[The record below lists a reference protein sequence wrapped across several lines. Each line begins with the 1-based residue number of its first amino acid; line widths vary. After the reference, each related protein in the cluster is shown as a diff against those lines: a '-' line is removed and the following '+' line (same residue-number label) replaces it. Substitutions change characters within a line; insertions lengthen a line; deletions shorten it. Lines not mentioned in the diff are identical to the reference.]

1 MSKNLSYLLIL
12 LSVVAAVGAILIW
25 QNGSSG
31 ILVLENI
38 KLPARMTETLDEET
52 LATWQTYGKEGFDF
66 QLKYPQPLSYK
77 YDSVWSPEVESPRFK
92 KTLNAVFE
100 SDNFDLTLVLNA
112 PNAQA
117 TSSKA
122 EFLRQKTANIAGQTV
137 SNKIY
142 REPNGDIVS
151 LAVFEKNSNFYII
164 WATIIADKDNNL
176 KTFSQIISTF
186 EFSN

>member
-1 MSKNLSYLLIL
+1 MSKNFSYLLVL
-12 LSVVAAVGAILIW
+12 LSVVTAVGAILIW

-38 KLPARMTETLDEET
+38 KLPAKITETLDEET
-52 LATWQTYGKEGFDF
+52 LATWQTYEKEGFDF
-66 QLKYPQPLSYK
+66 QLKYPQQLSYK
-77 YDSVWSPEVESPRFK
+77 YDSMWVPTTESSNLK
-92 KTLNAVFE
+92 KTLNVAFE
-100 SDNFDLTLVLNA
+100 SDDFDMTLVLNA

-122 EFLRQKTANIAGQTV
+122 EFLRQKPANIAGQTV

-142 REPNGDIVS
+142 REPNGDIIS

-176 KTFSQIISTF
+176 KTFSQILSTF
-186 EFSN
+186 KFLD